1 MNLRSVKSATLA
13 FTIASS
19 LLLVVPARALEPQTL
34 FNFQQTPYPVTAP
47 LVQGPDGN
55 FYGTT
60 PHAGAT
66 FSGQVLRVTPA
77 GALTVVA
84 SDLTN
89 LASGLVVGNDGQLYG
104 MTGVGNGTGFGTV
117 FRLSTS
123 GALTT
128 IAAFN
133 GTNANNPLSGLVL
146 ARDGNFYGVSPGGGT
161 NSRGAL
167 FRVTPAGSVTLLV
180 SFDSAS
186 GGGVPLAR
194 LTVGADGNLYGV
206 TPVGGAATNGTIF
219 KATLSGTLTTL
230 HSFQPVDGDIPRTPL
245 TL

>member
-1 MNLRSVKSATLA
+1 MVPEPVQLVAGAWHAKNSDMKLNVQNWFRMACVALALTTTLSQSAC
-13 FTIASS
+13 
-19 LLLVVPARALEPQTL
+19 ALEPQTL
-34 FNFQQTPYPVTAP
+34 FNFQFAPNPITSP
-47 LVQGPDGN
+47 LVQAPDGN

-104 MTGVGNGTGFGTV
+104 MTGVGNGAGFGTV

-133 GTNANNPLSGLVL
+133 GTNASNPQSGLVL
-146 ARDGNFYGVSPGGGT
+146 AGDGNFYGVSPGGGT
-161 NSRGAL
+161 NSVGAL
-167 FRVTPAGSVTLLV
+167 FRVTPAGAVTLLA

-186 GGGVPLAR
+186 RGGIPTAR

-206 TPVGGAATNGTIF
+206 TRVGGAAAN
-219 KATLSGTLTTL
+219 
-230 HSFQPVDGDIPRTPL
+230 
-245 TL
+245 